1 MNIVK
6 LLVLKRIIIKGLSK
20 PMSFL
25 LWGFIILFALATA
38 LDTILN

>member
-6 LLVLKRIIIKGLSK
+6 LLLIKRIILKGISK
-20 PMSFL
+20 PMVYL
-25 LWGFIILFALATA
+25 LWAFLALVATATA

>member
-20 PMSFL
+20 PMTFL
-25 LWGFIILFALATA
+25 LWAFLALVVVATV
-38 LDTILN
+38 LDEILN